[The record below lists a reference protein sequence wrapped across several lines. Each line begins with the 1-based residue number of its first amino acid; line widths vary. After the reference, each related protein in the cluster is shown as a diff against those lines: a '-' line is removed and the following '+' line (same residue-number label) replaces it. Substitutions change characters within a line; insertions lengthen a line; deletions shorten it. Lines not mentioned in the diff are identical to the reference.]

1 VLKQSALFGY
11 LGTFWY
17 IFMNLNEKI
26 FLRKSSPE
34 KTARMV
40 ETIFGCKWSLTVY
53 QLLANGIN
61 RPGEMVR
68 SVEGLTT
75 KVLNQCLNRNI
86 DFGILDK
93 QIFNELPP
101 RVEYEVT
108 DFGQKFIKVLEQ
120 IESLQ
125 QEIDREKK

>member
-1 VLKQSALFGY
+1 
-11 LGTFWY
+11 
-17 IFMNLNEKI
+17 MNVNEPL
-26 FLRKSSPE
+26 FLRKSAPE

-40 ETIFGCKWSLTVY
+40 ETIVGCKWSLTVY

-75 KVLNQCLNRNI
+75 KVLNQCLSRNME
-86 DFGILDK
+86 FGILDK
-93 QIFNELPP
+93 RIFDELPP
-101 RVEYEVT
+101 RVEYAVT
-108 DFGQKFIKVLEQ
+108 SFGQKFIKVLDQ

-125 QEIDREKK
+125 QEIDRENIAK

>member
-1 VLKQSALFGY
+1 
-11 LGTFWY
+11 
-17 IFMNLNEKI
+17 MNTQQK
-26 FLRKSSPE
+26 FFSRKSAPE

-53 QLLANGIN
+53 QLLKHQIN

-75 KVLNQCLNRNI
+75 KVLNDCLKRNI
-86 DFGILDK
+86 EFGILKRISYD
-93 QIFNELPP
+93 ELPP

-108 DFGQKFIKVLEQ
+108 EFGQQFIAVLEQ
-120 IESLQ
+120 IEALQ
-125 QEIDREKK
+125 PLVEQQS